1 MRNFSGEPFGLAS
14 NFENF
19 LFCFLKA
26 WIVDMMIRIHEG
38 ICMISVATVSSP
50 DLLSVCVG
58 LKPTKVWNVSHLM
71 LRLLPLK
78 SSTNSTWTY
87 PPIFCYQK
95 KVTKWTDHSTFSQ
108 GPVAKECAE
117 LWPKIASCAP
127 AICWVERNSTPPWA
141 KKTAAASNG
150 LRFGSCFFKTTILW
164 TPHLFFSPHIIFFV
178 KHLKS
183 IQAQPS

>member
-1 MRNFSGEPFGLAS
+1 
-14 NFENF
+14 
-19 LFCFLKA
+19 
-26 WIVDMMIRIHEG
+26 MIRIHEG

-58 LKPTKVWNVSHLM
+58 LKPAKVWNMSHLM

-87 PPIFCYQK
+87 PPIFCCQK
-95 KVTKWTDHSTFSQ
+95 KWQNPTTPRLSRAQWQRNVPSS
-108 GPVAKECAE
+108 GPKLLLVLLPSAEWKEI
-117 LWPKIASCAP
+117 P
-127 AICWVERNSTPPWA
+127 
-141 KKTAAASNG
+141 
-150 LRFGSCFFKTTILW
+150 
-164 TPHLFFSPHIIFFV
+164 PHLGRKKKPLRNATGCVFGRVFFFFFPHHSVNTQNHFFLPHIIFFV